1 MTLRQSFKRAAA
13 ALAFAASLALPA
25 AAFDAST
32 MNPAER
38 EAFGAEIRAYLL
50 QNPEVLMEA
59 IAVLEKRQ
67 EEAQGV
73 DDLALVATNAEAI
86 FEDETSWIG
95 GNPDGDITIVEF
107 MDYNCGYCKKAHPE
121 VSALLEADKNIRFI
135 VKEFPIL
142 GETSVLGARFAI
154 ATRAVAGD
162 AAYAQVHDTLMTLRG
177 GISDKALDRVAKD
190 LDLDANAIRKEM
202 NSDATNAI
210 LQANSELAQRLAIT
224 GTPTFV
230 MGENLVRGY
239 VPLNAMQQIVDELRA
254 AAE

>member
-1 MTLRQSFKRAAA
+1 MTLRQILARAVAPL
-13 ALAFAASLALPA
+13 ALAATLALPA

-67 EEAQGV
+67 DEAQGA
-73 DDLALVATNAEAI
+73 DDLTLVKTNFKEI
-86 FEDETSWIG
+86 FEDEGSWVG

-121 VSALLEADKNIRFI
+121 VSKLLETDKNIRFI

-142 GETSVLGARFAI
+142 GETSVLGSRFAI

-162 AAYAQVHDTLMTLRG
+162 AAYAKVHDTLMTQRG
-177 GISDKALDRVAKD
+177 GISDKSLDRLAKEFD
-190 LDLDANAIRKEM
+190 LDIKAIRKEM
-202 NSDATNAI
+202 DSDTTNAI

-230 MGENLVRGY
+230 MGDNLVRGY
-239 VPLNAMQQIVDELRA
+239 VPLDTMQKIVAELRA
-254 AAE
+254 AE